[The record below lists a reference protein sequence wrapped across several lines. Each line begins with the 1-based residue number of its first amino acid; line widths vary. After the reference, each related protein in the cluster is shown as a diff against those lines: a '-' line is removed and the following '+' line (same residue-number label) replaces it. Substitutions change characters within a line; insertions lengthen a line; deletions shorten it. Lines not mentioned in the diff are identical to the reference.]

1 VIRKLAG
8 RLTYANVMATVA
20 MFIALGGGAYAAVKL
35 PANSVG
41 TKQIKKNGVRA
52 ADLGTAAVT
61 STKLAAKAVRTPAL
75 SDGAV
80 AFSKLAPNAVDGSK
94 VIDNS
99 LGGADVNESTL
110 EAVPAAGRADS
121 LSRVDYE
128 TAATTIPPGAASAAA
143 TAVCPAGM
151 SAVGGGGKVSAPD
164 TAGLND
170 SYLEGRNSWTARAFN
185 TAASPATLTV
195 YVVCVTATATTP

>member
-8 RLTYANVMATVA
+8 RLTYANVVATMAL
-20 MFIALGGGAYAAVKL
+20 FIALGGGAYAAVKL
-35 PANSVG
+35 PANSVAS
-41 TKQIKKNGVRA
+41 KQIKNKAIKA

-61 STKLAAKAVRTPAL
+61 SPKLAAKAVRTGAL
-75 SDGAV
+75 ADGAV
-80 AFSKLAPNAVDGSK
+80 SLSKLAPNGVDASK

-99 LGGADVNESTL
+99 LGGTDVNESTFDT
-110 EAVPAAGRADS
+110 VPAAGRADS
-121 LSRVDYE
+121 LSRLDYE
-128 TAATTIPPGAASAAA
+128 TATATIPPSAASAAA

-151 SAVGGGGKVSAPD
+151 SAVGGGGKVSDPN

-185 TAASPATLTV
+185 SSATPATLTT
-195 YVVCVTATATTP
+195 YVVCAAAATTTP

>member
-1 VIRKLAG
+1 VIRKLAA
-8 RLTYANVMATVA
+8 RLTYANVMATAAV
-20 MFIALGGGAYAAVKL
+20 FIALGGGAYAAIKL

-41 TKQIKKNGVRA
+41 TAQITKQGVKA

-61 STKLAAKAVRTPAL
+61 SPKLAAKAVRTAAL

-80 AFSKLAPNAVDGSK
+80 AFSKLGPNAVDGSK

-99 LGGADVNESTL
+99 LGGADVNEATL
-110 EAVPAAGRADS
+110 DAVPAAGRADS

-128 TAATTIPPGAASAAA
+128 TATAPIPAGAASAAA

-151 SAVGGGGKVSAPD
+151 SAIGGGGKVSDPN

-170 SYLEGRNSWTARAFN
+170 SYLEGRNGWTARAFN
-185 TAASPATLTV
+185 SAASPATLTTFV
-195 YVVCVTATATTP
+195 ICATATATTP